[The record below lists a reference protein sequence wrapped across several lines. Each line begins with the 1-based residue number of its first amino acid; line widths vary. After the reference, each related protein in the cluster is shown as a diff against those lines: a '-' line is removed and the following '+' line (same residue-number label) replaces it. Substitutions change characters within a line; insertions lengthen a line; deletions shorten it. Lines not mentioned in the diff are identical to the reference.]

1 MTSDQIRSEI
11 ISCEKKI
18 ANARG
23 RIRDL
28 EEDQYELEQLAL
40 KIRNLQS
47 EFEARQDQRKRKLS
61 AVLALTEVKSASR
74 YYEGM
79 SGLLNSGEFIRA
91 DNALSDDVSAVRGK
105 QSEIDDEIEEIKK
118 QISALETRIAD
129 LRARLQETC
138 LQEAAAAEG

>member
-91 DNALSDDVSAVRGK
+91 DNALRAG
-105 QSEIDDEIEEIKK
+105 
-118 QISALETRIAD
+118 AL
-129 LRARLQETC
+129 
-138 LQEAAAAEG
+138 

>member
-11 ISCEKKI
+11 IGCEKKI

-28 EEDQYELEQLAL
+28 EEDQYELERLAM

-61 AVLALTEVKSASR
+61 AVLALTEVKSAAR

-79 SGLLNSGEFIRA
+79 SGLLNSREFVRA
-91 DNALSDDVSAVRGK
+91 DNALTDDVSAIRGK
-105 QSEIDDEIEEIKK
+105 QREIEDEVEELKR
-118 QISALETRIAD
+118 QISALETRIAN
-129 LRARLQETC
+129 LRVSLQEAC
-138 LQEAAAAEG
+138 LREAAAAEA

>member
-1 MTSDQIRSEI
+1 M
-11 ISCEKKI
+11 
-18 ANARG
+18 
-23 RIRDL
+23 
-28 EEDQYELEQLAL
+28 
-40 KIRNLQS
+40 
-47 EFEARQDQRKRKLS
+47 
-61 AVLALTEVKSASR
+61 LALTEVKSASR

-118 QISALETRIAD
+118 QISVLETRIAD

>member
-105 QSEIDDEIEEIKK
+105 QSEIDDDIEEIKK
-118 QISALETRIAD
+118 QISVLETRIAD

>member
-118 QISALETRIAD
+118 QISVLETRIAD
-129 LRARLQETC
+129 LGARLQETC
-138 LQEAAAAEG
+138 LQEAVAAEG

>member
-11 ISCEKKI
+11 IGCEKKI

-28 EEDQYELEQLAL
+28 EEDQYELERLAM

-61 AVLALTEVKSASR
+61 AVLALTEVKSAAR

-79 SGLLNSGEFIRA
+79 SGLLNSREFVRA
-91 DNALSDDVSAVRGK
+91 DNALTDDVSAIRGK
-105 QSEIDDEIEEIKK
+105 QREIVEELKR
-118 QISALETRIAD
+118 QISALETRIAN
-129 LRARLQETC
+129 LRVSLQEAC
-138 LQEAAAAEG
+138 LREAAAAEA

>member
-118 QISALETRIAD
+118 QISVLETRIAD

-138 LQEAAAAEG
+138 LQEAAAVEG

>member
-11 ISCEKKI
+11 IGCEKKI

-28 EEDQYELEQLAL
+28 EEDQYELERLAM

-61 AVLALTEVKSASR
+61 AVLALTEVKSAAR

-79 SGLLNSGEFIRA
+79 SGLLNSGEFTRA

-105 QSEIDDEIEEIKK
+105 QREIGDEIEEIKK
-118 QISALETRIAD
+118 QISVLETRIAD
-129 LRARLQETC
+129 LRVRLQETC

>member
-79 SGLLNSGEFIRA
+79 SGLLNSGEFTRA

-118 QISALETRIAD
+118 QISVLETRIAD

>member
-11 ISCEKKI
+11 IGCEKKI

-118 QISALETRIAD
+118 QISVLETRIAD

>member
-118 QISALETRIAD
+118 QISVLETRIAD
-129 LRARLQETC
+129 LRARLQDTC

>member
-11 ISCEKKI
+11 VSCEKKI
-18 ANARG
+18 ASAGG

-118 QISALETRIAD
+118 QISVLETRIAD

>member
-11 ISCEKKI
+11 ISCKKKI

-118 QISALETRIAD
+118 QISVLETRIAD

>member
-1 MTSDQIRSEI
+1 MTSDQIGSEI

-118 QISALETRIAD
+118 QISVLETRIAD